1 MPKPRSP
8 LAKAK
13 SLGADRINPS
23 RYANRREAPS
33 TALGAPSTWLNAD
46 QALAWTSFQRELP
59 WLCERDRALVEIA
72 TVIRS
77 RLMNGE
83 DVGVQALNLLRQALG
98 QMGATPADSSKAP
111 LPDDQAAFDPLD
123 EYLN

>member
-1 MPKPRSP
+1 MPRPRSP

-13 SLGADRINPS
+13 AIGADRINPA
-23 RYANRREAPS
+23 RYAGRREAPS
-33 TALGAPSTWLNAD
+33 STLGAPSAWLNAD
-46 QALAWTSFQRELP
+46 QALAWVSFQRELP

-77 RLMNGE
+77 RLMSGE
-83 DVGVQALNLLRQALG
+83 DVGIQAMNLLRQALG
-98 QMGATPADSSKAP
+98 QMGATPADSTKAP
-111 LPDDQAAFDPLD
+111 VPDDQTALDPLA